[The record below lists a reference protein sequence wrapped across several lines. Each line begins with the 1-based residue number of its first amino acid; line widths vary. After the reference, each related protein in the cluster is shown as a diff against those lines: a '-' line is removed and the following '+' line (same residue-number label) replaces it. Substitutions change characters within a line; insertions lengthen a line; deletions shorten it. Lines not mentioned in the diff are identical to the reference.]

1 MKDVFELQLSDLL
14 FFVKESC
21 HESLHAM
28 VRELSLLS
36 DEISILERHRP
47 GLPEELLPLIKKFMI
62 EIKVHLTLEEKNLF
76 PFIETGIDRTP
87 YIPHLE
93 DDHEK
98 MKVTLLRIRQITKN
112 FEVTEEAHLKCL
124 EYYEKLRELERI
136 ILNHIQIEDNI
147 LFPMVRRVS

>member
-21 HESLHAM
+21 HESLHTM
-28 VRELSLLS
+28 IKELSLLS
-36 DEISILERHRP
+36 AEVAVLERQNEEFP
-47 GLPEELLPLIKKFMI
+47 EALPPLIKKFMM
-62 EIKVHLTLEEKNLF
+62 EIKLHLTLEEKNLF
-76 PFIETGIDRTP
+76 PFIETGVDRTP
-87 YIPHLE
+87 YLPHLE

-98 MKVTLLRIRQITKN
+98 MKVTLLKIRQITKN
-112 FEVTEEAHLKCL
+112 FEVTENTHYKCL
-124 EYYEKLRELERI
+124 EYYDKLRELERI